1 MNIIETHDRVAA
13 EMHNEY
19 RSIEFKSN
27 LRVSRYVFLV
37 ITINGKSTE
46 NPMMASTEAG
56 YEKCMRVI
64 FKNILVQEELRRDKL
79 LQ

>member
-1 MNIIETHDRVAA
+1 VNIIEIHDRVAA

-19 RSIEFKSN
+19 RTIEFKSN
-27 LRVSRYVFLV
+27 LSIRRYPFLE

-46 NPMMASTEAG
+46 NPMIASTEAG
-56 YEKCMRVI
+56 YEKCMRII
-64 FKNILVQEELRRDKL
+64 FKNVLVQEELRRDKL